1 MTDPQQPYRRPP
13 EGRDVPGQDPYG
25 RPPTYAPPVPAPPAG
40 APAGDPRVAPAHGV
54 GLGQALRRFYSR
66 YALFRGRASRSEYW
80 WVQLALGFVLVVL
93 LVLLETVGTVPG
105 STTPANPSGE
115 PTTAGVAIAL
125 LLLPFVL
132 AHAVP
137 SMALA
142 VRRLHDA
149 NLSGW
154 FYLLSLIPFVGGLVI
169 LVLTLLPSKP
179 EGARFDR

>member
-1 MTDPQQPYRRPP
+1 M
-13 EGRDVPGQDPYG
+13 
-25 RPPTYAPPVPAPPAG
+25 
-40 APAGDPRVAPAHGV
+40 
-54 GLGQALRRFYSR
+54 
-66 YALFRGRASRSEYW
+66 
-80 WVQLALGFVLVVL
+80 QLALGLVLVVF

>member
-1 MTDPQQPYRRPP
+1 MT
-13 EGRDVPGQDPYG
+13 
-25 RPPTYAPPVPAPPAG
+25 
-40 APAGDPRVAPAHGV
+40 
-54 GLGQALRRFYSR
+54 LGIACGSPW
-66 YALFRGRASRSEYW
+66 RGRAIDAKGLRR
-80 WVQLALGFVLVVL
+80 ALLPSVVVEALVWPLVPWLPFPWMLLVVFL
-93 LVLLETVGTVPG
+93 ALLETVGTVPG